1 MGRQEEKTMTKY
13 QELKNRLGLNGGGWG
28 ANSRK
33 CSNCNGGTRLAA
45 GKKNILITAC
55 EHDLVAVRQ
64 AIEFA
69 EVSATFTAFS
79 VKTPDQM
86 AHGAWNG
93 GEFKIAKEVR

>member
-1 MGRQEEKTMTKY
+1 MNKY
-13 QELKNRLGLNGGGWG
+13 QELRDRLGLNGGGWG
-28 ANSRK
+28 RNSRK
-33 CSNCNGGTRLAA
+33 CSLCNGGTRIAA
-45 GKKNILITAC
+45 SKKNIIIDAC
-55 EHDLVAVRQ
+55 EHDLAAVRQ
-64 AIEFA
+64 AMQFA